1 MDPILVYAAGDLDS
15 AGIPVDRELPP
26 AWLAEHLS
34 DVEATAERPGHV
46 TGRLSLSGTDH
57 VVVRCDARAE
67 VTVPCARCL
76 GPAPVDLRAELSL
89 LLRPGKVLPEPAR
102 VLKAAE
108 TRPDGGD
115 VAKKRPA
122 GPGTAAVEAARTL
135 RAAKGAAGRRALGA
149 GVLARKGA
157 KGAAGADSEARGA
170 RGGKLPEY
178 EFSAE
183 EADHDL
189 YDGETVVLDGF
200 VREALLL
207 EVPNFPLC
215 SEDCP
220 GIGAV
225 PEVSSDETAGGAP
238 APGSS
243 PGSRPSAASGEG
255 ASEPARPPGT
265 RSLGDALRAA
275 LAAKSG
281 AESGSA
287 KQTAPKPKKR

>member
-1 MDPILVYAAGDLDS
+1 MDPLLVYAAGDLDS

-26 AWLAEHLS
+26 AWLAEQLA
-34 DVEATAERPGHV
+34 DVEAHAERPGRIE
-46 TGRLSLSGTDH
+46 GRLSLSGTDH
-57 VVVRCDARAE
+57 VVVRCDARAAI
-67 VTVPCARCL
+67 TVPCARCL
-76 GPAPVDLRAELSL
+76 GPAAVDLQAEIAL

-102 VLKAAE
+102 QLRASE
-108 TRPDGGD
+108 TRADGGD

-135 RAAKGAAGRRALGA
+135 RAARGSAAGKRAPGGA
-149 GVLARKGA
+149 LAARKGA
-157 KGAAGADSEARGA
+157 AAAERPGAARDKGA

-189 YDGETVVLDGF
+189 YDGENVVLDGF

-225 PEVSSDETAGGAP
+225 PAVSSDVAAGSAPEPSSAVGGAGD
-238 APGSS
+238 A
-243 PGSRPSAASGEG
+243 
-255 ASEPARPPGT
+255 EPARPPGT
-265 RSLGDALRAA
+265 KSLGDVLRAA
-275 LAAKSG
+275 LSKSG
-281 AESGSA
+281 AERGA
-287 KQTAPKPKKR
+287 APKPKKR

>member
-1 MDPILVYAAGDLDS
+1 MDPLLVYAAGDLDS

-26 AWLAEHLS
+26 AWLAEQLA
-34 DVEATAERPGHV
+34 DVEAHAEVPGRV
-46 TGRLSLSGTDH
+46 EGRLSLSGTDH
-57 VVVRCDARAE
+57 VVVRCNARAAI
-67 VTVPCARCL
+67 TVPCARCL
-76 GPAPVDLRAELSL
+76 GPAPVDLRAEIAL

-102 VLKAAE
+102 QLRASE
-108 TRPDGGD
+108 TRADGGD
-115 VAKKRPA
+115 VAKKRPT

-135 RAAKGAAGRRALGA
+135 RAAKGAAAGKRAPGGGLT
-149 GVLARKGA
+149 ARKGA
-157 KGAAGADSEARGA
+157 AAGRHAARDEGA

-189 YDGETVVLDGF
+189 YDGENVVLDGF

-225 PEVSSDETAGGAP
+225 PAVSSDVAAGSAPEPSSDPVHGDRGA
-238 APGSS
+238 A
-243 PGSRPSAASGEG
+243 GEP
-255 ASEPARPPGT
+255 EPARPPGT
-265 RSLGDALRAA
+265 KSLGDVLRAA
-275 LAAKSG
+275 LSKSG
-281 AESGSA
+281 ADRGA
-287 KQTAPKPKKR
+287 APKPKKR